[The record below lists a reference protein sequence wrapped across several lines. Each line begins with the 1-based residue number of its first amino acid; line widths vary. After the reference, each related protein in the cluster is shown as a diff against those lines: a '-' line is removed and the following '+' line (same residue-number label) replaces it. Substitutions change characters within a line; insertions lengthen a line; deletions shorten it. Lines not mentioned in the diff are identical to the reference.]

1 MTFIMVGNW
10 DQSSIPLSGSR
21 DLGDSLPKVQKLD
34 FFFLDLARMCWAWTS
49 LQITAMETL

>member
-1 MTFIMVGNW
+1 MTFFMGGNW

-34 FFFLDLARMCWAWTS
+34 FFFLDLAGMCWAWTS